1 MPLIVRELAQHT
13 QLHILISAG
22 LVLQEEM
29 AKFRDLE
36 YCKID
41 LIASKGIVFC
51 KYAKISSALLALE
64 AIMAND
70 NVVRTV

>member
-1 MPLIVRELAQHT
+1 
-13 QLHILISAG
+13 
-22 LVLQEEM
+22 M

-36 YCKID
+36 YCKMD

-51 KYAKISSALLALE
+51 KYSKTSSALLALE

-70 NVVRTV
+70 NVVSAAMYLHPCSETCCIL